1 MPSTVDDAGDYL
13 ANARALEAA
22 GAGLITLDGESPD
35 RWVLLGAIAA
45 VTERVQLLANGSEPE
60 SLRAL
65 SRGRLVAGAPKGE
78 SWVEVDV
85 PADRASWVAM
95 LEDQESAG
103 AMGVIIPWDP
113 RLIDLLRNPDPDDRS
128 DLLIATG

>member
-1 MPSTVDDAGDYL
+1 MPSDVVDAGDYL

-22 GAGLITLDGESPD
+22 GAGLITLDGEAPD

-45 VTERVQLLANGSEPE
+45 VTERVQLLADGSEPE

-65 SRGRLVAGAPKGE
+65 SRGRLVADSGE

-103 AMGVIIPWDP
+103 ATGVIIPWDP